1 MVWLFK
7 GLRLD
12 LKRVSKI
19 LVCEFVRIMKLS
31 VGHVNSIFGVSSL
44 LLFVVLSIVL
54 FLLLAAVTSILLLE
68 PGGVD

>member
-19 LVCEFVRIMKLS
+19 LVCEFVTIMKLS
-31 VGHVNSIFGVSSL
+31 VGHVNSIFGV

-54 FLLLAAVTSILLLE
+54 FLLLAAKKGLYRYYV
-68 PGGVD
+68 